1 MSFLEDCGVSVK
13 NVGERRRFSK
23 VPQIKSEANFSV
35 CFCATCLDFVVS
47 SSRLITESLSPSQR
61 MGHASKCFQFP
72 RGERKKVGKYRNKSY
87 FY

>member
-47 SSRLITESLSPSQR
+47 SYS
-61 MGHASKCFQFP
+61 
-72 RGERKKVGKYRNKSY
+72 
-87 FY
+87 